1 MMIRGRERY
10 DNMDREKRPNKEEVV
25 FTISAPK
32 EEWKAVERLI
42 TSYRQQSKSMRHHTP
57 MLAHLDRFQE
67 RLTKQTGFPC
77 PDDYFI

>member
-1 MMIRGRERY
+1 
-10 DNMDREKRPNKEEVV
+10 MDQHKRAAKEEVV
-25 FTISAPK
+25 ITISASK

-42 TSYRQQSKSMRHHTP
+42 TSYRQQCKSMRHHTP
-57 MLAHLDRFQE
+57 MLAHLNRFQE

>member
-1 MMIRGRERY
+1 
-10 DNMDREKRPNKEEVV
+10 MDQDKRAAKEEVV
-25 FTISAPK
+25 VTISAPK

-57 MLAHLDRFQE
+57 VLALLNRFQE

>member
-1 MMIRGRERY
+1 
-10 DNMDREKRPNKEEVV
+10 MDQHKRATKEEAMI
-25 FTISAPK
+25 TISASK

-57 MLAHLDRFQE
+57 MLAHLNRFQE